1 MNEKQVRALIETVLA
16 EKTEGGVKPALPQG
30 YNPLEVIRGAMFH
43 LVPVPFNGT
52 PVWCELRCLNA
63 TQMLALGNFS
73 NIDLKADNG
82 TPTRQMI
89 IDLRNYQEKLIR
101 AVMNKPLY
109 DEIASLVGD
118 NDFVIKD
125 KRKEL
130 DELKELVRQH
140 GESWPKQQQMEVK
153 KQLDDLEL
161 YMGFILPEDTFGF
174 LTAWA
179 NGNDI
184 SDIKKISDDQL
195 LEAAILAENG
205 KDNPHDHI
213 RGVFTD
219 HNMRDIDIRAWAL
232 YEEYKNKKNIE
243 RNAKMRKK

>member
-1 MNEKQVRALIETVLA
+1 MNEKQVRVLIEKVLS
-16 EKTEGGVKPALPQG
+16 EKTQNGGKTVLPQG
-30 YNPLEVIRGAMFH
+30 YNPLEIIRGAMFH

-63 TQMLALGNFS
+63 TQILALGNFS
-73 NIDLKADNG
+73 NIDRKETDSM
-82 TPTRQMI
+82 PSRQQLI
-89 IDLRNYQEKLIR
+89 ELRNYQEKLIR
-101 AVMNKPLY
+101 AVMNKPVF
-109 DEIASLVGD
+109 DEIAALVGIY
-118 NDFVIKD
+118 DFVIKD

-130 DELKELVRQH
+130 EEIIENVKQH
-140 GESWPKQQQMEVK
+140 GESWSKQQQLEVK
-153 KQLDDLEL
+153 KQIDDLEL
-161 YMGFILPEDTFGF
+161 FMGFILPEDTFGF

-179 NGNDI
+179 HGNDI

-232 YEEYKNKKNIE
+232 FEDYKNKKSIE
-243 RNAKMRKK
+243 KNARMKRR